1 MLGNYPK
8 NYRELIARYLLPQW
22 PRVLLLLALM
32 AADITLKLVNP
43 QLLRSFIDTVS
54 TAGFTSTLTIVAGLF
69 IGTAILQQVVQVVNT
84 YVGEVVGWNAT
95 NSLRLD
101 LTRHL
106 VDLDM
111 TFYKTNTP
119 GKLIERVDG
128 DITAMANFFSRFMTL
143 VLSNLVLIV
152 GVLVVLTV
160 QSWQAGLIIGLFI
173 ALSLT
178 TMLCLRNI
186 AVTPWKTFRQ
196 ASADLFGFLE
206 ERIGGTEDI
215 RASGAQAYVMRRFY
229 QYARKRMQSNRIAR
243 LISMPI
249 WGTMFT
255 VQAAGNFLAFVLIIW
270 LYGGGTIS
278 LGLAYLIFY
287 YVNLITQP
295 VIIITEQMDE
305 LQKATAGFA
314 RVKELFKV
322 ESQITDGP
330 GVEFGQG
337 ALDVVFDHV
346 SFGYNEESMVLKDV
360 NFTLK
365 PGEVLGLLGR
375 TGSGKT
381 TITRLLL
388 RLYDPASGALRLG
401 GHDLRDAKLDELRE
415 MIGMV
420 TQNVQ
425 LFQASIRDNLS
436 FFDKS
441 ISDERILEALNEMGM
456 LPWLKRLPDGLDTML
471 AAGGSGLSAGEGQ
484 LLAFAR
490 VFLKNPAIVV
500 LDEASSRL
508 DPATESMLEHA
519 VERLLRG
526 RTGIIIAH
534 RLKTVQRAD
543 TIMLM
548 EQGEISEYGSRDRL
562 LKDSTS
568 RFAQLLQTAHEEVLV

>member
-1 MLGNYPK
+1 M
-8 NYRELIARYLLPQW
+8 
-22 PRVLLLLALM
+22 
-32 AADITLKLVNP
+32 
-43 QLLRSFIDTVS
+43 
-54 TAGFTSTLTIVAGLF
+54 
-69 IGTAILQQVVQVVNT
+69 
-84 YVGEVVGWNAT
+84 
-95 NSLRLD
+95 
-101 LTRHL
+101 H
-106 VDLDM
+106 
-111 TFYKTNTP
+111 
-119 GKLIERVDG
+119 
-128 DITAMANFFSRFMTL
+128 
-143 VLSNLVLIV
+143 
-152 GVLVVLTV
+152 
-160 QSWQAGLIIGLFI
+160 
-173 ALSLT
+173 
-178 TMLCLRNI
+178 
-186 AVTPWKTFRQ
+186 
-196 ASADLFGFLE
+196 
-206 ERIGGTEDI
+206 
-215 RASGAQAYVMRRFY
+215 
-229 QYARKRMQSNRIAR
+229 
-243 LISMPI
+243 
-249 WGTMFT
+249 
-255 VQAAGNFLAFVLIIW
+255 
-270 LYGGGTIS
+270 
-278 LGLAYLIFY
+278 
-287 YVNLITQP
+287 
-295 VIIITEQMDE
+295 
-305 LQKATAGFA
+305 
-314 RVKELFKV
+314 
-322 ESQITDGP
+322 SQITDGP